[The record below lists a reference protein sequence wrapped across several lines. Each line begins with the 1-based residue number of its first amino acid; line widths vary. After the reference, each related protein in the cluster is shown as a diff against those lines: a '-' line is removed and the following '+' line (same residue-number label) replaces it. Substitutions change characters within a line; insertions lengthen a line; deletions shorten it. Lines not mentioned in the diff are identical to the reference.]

1 MKTYQYQVLRYLH
14 DHVTGEFVN
23 AGLIFYEPQTR
34 FLRAQVITKAQR
46 LTGFFPGLS
55 AKPILADLRYFA
67 KSINQQ
73 AQDIAL
79 IPLLGSITF
88 ADDLAAIT
96 AALIQP
102 NDAGWQ
108 LTPVQRGLSHN
119 PEGTCQDLYHRLIGE
134 YQEEAVPARTDDE
147 KVWRQSYK
155 EYFDRYHVTE
165 KLQASHIPTSNDDIV
180 FAHTWQNGVLN
191 CLESVTFQL
200 KNPARV
206 KDKAYKWVGR
216 ITELKT
222 SNVPLHLYLLTAA
235 PVDPQLRESVEQI
248 IRAASSAEVQV
259 DFVHEG
265 EADAFARQ
273 MRHKMETAGHD

>member
-23 AGLIFYEPQTR
+23 VGLIFYEPQTR

-46 LTGFFPGLS
+46 LTSFFPGLP

-73 AQDIAL
+73 AKDL
-79 IPLLGSITF
+79 LVSPLFSQV
-88 ADDLAAIT
+88 DDLSTIT
-96 AALIQP
+96 VAFIQP

-108 LTPVQRGLSHN
+108 LTPVQRGLTRN
-119 PEGTCQDLYHRLIGE
+119 PEGTCQHLYHRLIGE
-134 YQEEAVPARTDDE
+134 YQEEPAPARADDAQ
-147 KVWRQSYK
+147 VWRQSYK
-155 EYFDRYHVTE
+155 QYFDRYHVTE
-165 KLQASHIPTSNDDIV
+165 KLQPSQVPTANDAIV
-180 FAHTWQNGVLN
+180 FDRTWQNGVLN

-200 KNPARV
+200 RDPVRV

-222 SNVPLHLYLLTAA
+222 GPLPLHLYLLTAS
-235 PVDPQLRESVEQI
+235 PDDPHLRETIEQI
-248 IRAASSAEVQV
+248 IKSASSPEVQV
-259 DFVHEG
+259 DFVHEN
-265 EADAFARQ
+265 EAEDFARQ
-273 MRHKMETAGHD
+273 MRQKIETANHE